1 MLPAGRLA
9 FCLLSCLVNG
19 LLVQAH
25 LTPLLSAHSTVI
37 AQPAQVEGKT
47 HFPASSSRM
56 RLASPSRHAG
66 HRERLP
72 ALSFA
77 RAVVAAPSWP
87 PAPRRPALRLS
98 WLPAPRPTS
107 PSPLAPPS
115 PPSLLSPS
123 QPPLALPPSLVV
135 SPPSPVS
142 TALYAPPSPSSCPP
156 PPLPPIHDFR
166 ACFSYVVNLLWSYT
180 FVVFSLEVVLLVG
193 SVKMRVCAQNSFSCS
208 ASALTASA
216 AVLALLAAAVVES
229 AVCYVAVEP
238 GPAMALSVPLAVITM
253 VPAALAPN
261 YRTYYVDSGACDEN
275 FYERWSELCVERQQ
289 QRQRISAARHK
300 YRNAVRRWRR
310 KMSRKHAQWQQEIG
324 CSLAFRQRTAGARLS
339 RWLSGVLRNAKRRQI
354 GALCFLRRADSA
366 TASEQRTYTP
376 WVNLKGVHALRG
388 LRAELDRVWL
398 MTLTPGER
406 AAVAMQRA
414 RRATM
419 FRRRM
424 QCRAWLRRQWT
435 DSTETAVAAGSP
447 PSAATRPSA
456 TPEEHLA
463 AACIQRFYCRS
474 TRISLGDRKS
484 VV

>member
-1 MLPAGRLA
+1 
-9 FCLLSCLVNG
+9 
-19 LLVQAH
+19 
-25 LTPLLSAHSTVI
+25 
-37 AQPAQVEGKT
+37 
-47 HFPASSSRM
+47 
-56 RLASPSRHAG
+56 
-66 HRERLP
+66 
-72 ALSFA
+72 
-77 RAVVAAPSWP
+77 
-87 PAPRRPALRLS
+87 
-98 WLPAPRPTS
+98 
-107 PSPLAPPS
+107 
-115 PPSLLSPS
+115 
-123 QPPLALPPSLVV
+123 
-135 SPPSPVS
+135 
-142 TALYAPPSPSSCPP
+142 
-156 PPLPPIHDFR
+156 
-166 ACFSYVVNLLWSYT
+166 
-180 FVVFSLEVVLLVG
+180 
-193 SVKMRVCAQNSFSCS
+193 MRVCAQNSFSCS

-474 TRISLGDRKS
+474 TRISLGKPVSLVGGGRNASEWCSVGVEGEYSFPPPLPRSPLPPGKLKS
-484 VV
+484 FQA